1 MKVSYSPKQIH
12 CSLDNLSNQ
21 NLCNA
26 APRIIDYT
34 NIFTNKEM
42 GDGEGIMSFTH
53 FESTFFYW
61 SEPLQS
67 AQRIKESKKKN
78 QRIVYLQNT

>member
-1 MKVSYSPKQIH
+1 
-12 CSLDNLSNQ
+12 
-21 NLCNA
+21 
-26 APRIIDYT
+26 
-34 NIFTNKEM
+34 M

-78 QRIVYLQNT
+78 QRIVYLQKYTINILNIMLPPTPVGVGNCG